1 MTRLHSTP
9 ARRRKRYEYD
19 TSRSPNSNSASDWRQ
34 ENRDQ
39 RNCTE
44 QSAGRQQAAEHSR
57 QQIVNSSRRTSFDS
71 SSWRQVRGHVW
82 QHQVSRIARP
92 AGAEGRA
99 TRHSRTRMVAPSC
112 SPGDRAFLSPSPADQ
127 GVVRT
132 RLGRQASADLTPA
145 SRRQDYTTSPSAK
158 APFVCAPGD
167 RSRKSALRS
176 PHARGRCRVH
186 RIPLRVRDDRET
198 HLVGRKTARVL
209 ELIWVKR
216 KQEYFRA
223 RTH

>member
-1 MTRLHSTP
+1 MSTARGGRRSIPHPGGKCGDTFGSIRCRVLRDRQGPKVGQPGMP
-9 ARRRKRYEYD
+9 ARE
-19 TSRSPNSNSASDWRQ
+19 W
-34 ENRDQ
+34 
-39 RNCTE
+39 
-44 QSAGRQQAAEHSR
+44 
-57 QQIVNSSRRTSFDS
+57 
-71 SSWRQVRGHVW
+71 WL
-82 QHQVSRIARP
+82 
-92 AGAEGRA
+92 
-99 TRHSRTRMVAPSC
+99 PSC